1 MKEGWVQILLGPGRH
16 VTWAA
21 GMEASKK
28 GMLDWVSLDAW
39 GKLPVEFQ
47 SLSKLQLLYVYRN
60 KLTGRIPPQYGNLSS
75 LIRFA
80 VDENNLQGD
89 IPNDFVSIDLQSNQF
104 EGSLSL
110 PPNMSGS
117 DTFPRLEFLSVAH
130 NRFIG
135 HIPLWLSYALNIE
148 VIELSDN
155 YFTGQVPNFGSLKHL
170 RILSFYENEHLGSGK
185 SRDLRFLA
193 PLTNCT
199 DLQYLDFGGC
209 KFGGDLPPYIANISN
224 LNTFNIED
232 NYISGKIP
240 TEIGQLIN
248 LERLVLMDNQLSGT
262 IPNTIGKLPKL
273 FLLILERNKLLGE
286 IPSSLG
292 NVTMLSVLTIS
303 SNNLQGVIPSSLA
316 NCKFLL
322 HIDLYAN
329 NLNGFIPKGLFS
341 SNGGLFLA
349 SGVEALAPEVRDVIE
364 LAYDY
369 HNLHQHG
376 YVRRVQGLKSKA
388 RKFPGSL
395 FVA

>member
-1 MKEGWVQILLGPGRH
+1 MWIGSG
-16 VTWAA
+16 
-21 GMEASKK
+21 
-28 GMLDWVSLDAW
+28 LDAW
-39 GKLPVEFQ
+39 GKAPGGGP
-47 SLSKLQLLYVYRN
+47 RN
-60 KLTGRIPPQYGNLSS
+60 DVGPGPSTK
-75 LIRFA
+75 A
-80 VDENNLQGD
+80 VGSPAMGD
-89 IPNDFVSIDLQSNQF
+89 DAGDF
-104 EGSLSL
+104 
-110 PPNMSGS
+110 
-117 DTFPRLEFLSVAH
+117 AH
-130 NRFIG
+130 NRLSG

-155 YFTGQVPNFGSLKHL
+155 YFTGEVPNFGSLKHL

-185 SRDLRFLA
+185 SRDLKFLA

-199 DLQYLDFGGC
+199 DLLYLDFGGC
-209 KFGGDLPPYIANISN
+209 NFGGDLPPYIANISN

-248 LERLVLMDNQLSGT
+248 LERLVLMNNQLNGT

-273 FLLILERNKLLGE
+273 FLLILERNKLLGK

-341 SNGGLFLA
+341 SNGGLRPGKVPLEGVFGNKNGVFLDGNSKLCGGIQELHLPKCTTPPVDIDNTCYA
-349 SGVEALAPEVRDVIE
+349 RLAIQQVM
-364 LAYDY
+364 
-369 HNLHQHG
+369 
-376 YVRRVQGLKSKA
+376 
-388 RKFPGSL
+388 
-395 FVA
+395 